1 MIDLILTLWILGI
14 IAGVNALL
22 FTALNKMEKANK
34 LYLAA
39 DLLISAGCL
48 VILYWIFIYI

>member
-22 FTALNKMEKANK
+22 FTALNKTEKANK

-48 VILYWIFIYI
+48 VILYWIFV

>member
-1 MIDLILTLWILGI
+1 MIDSILTLWILGI

-34 LYLAA
+34 LYLAS

-48 VILYWIFIYI
+48 AILYWIYI

>member
-22 FTALNKMEKANK
+22 FTTLNKTEKANK

-48 VILYWIFIYI
+48 VILYWIFI